1 MQTKV
6 TIESVE
12 IDGLKP
18 FFAVGSFDYTD
29 PQIIGDGDD
38 IILTSGGYFSAMKKM
53 NGKFTLSLADIV
65 GNTGL
70 VKQLKNTAQYN
81 TFTINARDGY
91 GNLVQFVFNGV
102 TRKTAMNNSIGIE
115 SSVTNDIEFSYGK
128 DVVIS

>member
-18 FFAVGSFDYTD
+18 LFAVGSFDYTD
-29 PQIIGDGDD
+29 PQVVGDGDD
-38 IILTSGGYFSAMKKM
+38 IVLTEGTYFSPMKQM
-53 NGKFTLSLADIV
+53 TGKLTLSLAGV
-65 GNTGL
+65 VSNTIL
-70 VKQLKNTAQYN
+70 IKQLKNIAQYN
-81 TFTINARDGY
+81 KFTINARDGS
-91 GNLVQFVFNGV
+91 GTLVQFVFNGV
-102 TRKTAMNNSIGIE
+102 TRKTVLNNSIGIE